1 MVSFFICWILAG
13 AAHADMPEPEVH
25 VDAEGRV
32 VATVTLSAQPEAVRA
47 ILADTAGSLKDLS
60 PNTLSVEVSPEGS
73 CERVQ
78 RHTRGILQPLVFQ
91 SRRCPTDDGW
101 VETLTESED
110 FEHYEA
116 MWAVRTTDS
125 GTEVTYRIATVL
137 TAPVPQALV
146 RRNLKQAA
154 GTILQR
160 LVARLSLTP

>member
-1 MVSFFICWILAG
+1 MVSFLTCWILAG
-13 AAHADMPEPEVH
+13 AVHATTPEPEVRI
-25 VDAEGRV
+25 DAEGRV
-32 VATVTLSAQPEAVRA
+32 VATVTLNAQPESVRA
-47 ILADTAGSLKDLS
+47 ILADTAGALKDLS
-60 PNTLSVEVSPEGS
+60 PNTLSVEVSDEGA
-73 CERVQ
+73 CELVR

-91 SRRCPTDDGW
+91 SRRCPTDEGW
-101 VETLTESED
+101 EESLVQSED

-125 GTEVTYRIATVL
+125 GTEVTYRIGTVL
-137 TAPVPQALV
+137 TAPVPQVLV